1 MSASPELFREAWRKF
16 PTGVTIVATV
26 QEDGAP
32 YFTTANA
39 VSSVSLNPLLVL
51 LSVTKDGATCA
62 NITRERRFGINVL
75 REGRASVATF
85 FATASREERQAFPGG
100 HALTP
105 SGVAILDEALSG
117 MDCRVVQE
125 VEAGD
130 HVVFIGEVEHIE
142 VRPGEPL
149 VFYDGRYTAL
159 PSANGGT
166 A

>member
-39 VSSVSLNPLLVL
+39 VSVGVAQSVA
-51 LSVTKDGATCA
+51 GAA
-62 NITRERRFGINVL
+62 ERY
-75 REGRASVATF
+75 EGRRDVRQHHARAAVRDQRVARG
-85 FATASREERQAFPGG
+85 ARQRRGLLRHGVARERQAFPGG

-159 PSANGGT
+159 PSADGGT